1 VALAFGMDAKELL
14 ELSGDLRLASRDLDG
29 AVALFMQAGC
39 RHLKIVLKLA
49 ASGHILEMLSY
60 IVALFK
66 VPAASMEVSP
76 ADRIH
81 LSNLALMAY
90 FQQVG
95 ALLTVHDS
103 VCHVAMA

>member
-1 VALAFGMDAKELL
+1 MDAKELL
-14 ELSGDLRLASRDLDG
+14 ELSGDLRLASRDLGG
-29 AVALFMQAGC
+29 AAALFRQAGC

-49 ASGHILEMLSY
+49 VAGHMQEMLSY

-66 VPAASMEVSP
+66 APAAVEVSP

-90 FQQVG
+90 FQQV
-95 ALLTVHDS
+95 TRIVES
-103 VCHVAMA
+103 NIQ